1 MAIPS
6 ASFSGTEG
14 KYNVDEESDD
24 EELLIEEYNFLFSVT
39 VFIFPDREATSSPC
53 LFVHIVRYRAAYI

>member
-6 ASFSGTEG
+6 ALFSGIEG
-14 KYNVDEESDD
+14 KDNVDEESDD
-24 EELLIEEYNFLFSVT
+24 DVLLIEEHNFLFSAT
-39 VFIFPDREATSSPC
+39 VFIFRDREATSSLC